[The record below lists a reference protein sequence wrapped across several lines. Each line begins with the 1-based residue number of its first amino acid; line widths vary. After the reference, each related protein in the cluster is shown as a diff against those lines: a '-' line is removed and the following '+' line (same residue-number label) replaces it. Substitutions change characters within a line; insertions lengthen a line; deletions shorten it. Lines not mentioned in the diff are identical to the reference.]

1 MSAISSAPG
10 QEISEPPLVVDL
22 DGTLLHTDSLFEG
35 VAQLLKRD
43 PRSMLAV
50 PRWLLDGRAT
60 LKREIAH
67 RTSLDMAS
75 LPYDPQLLAFLE
87 ARRGRCKLVLCTAAH
102 RRVAD
107 AVAAHLGMFDE
118 VIATYGRNNLRG
130 HAKARALVERFGV
143 AGFDYAGND
152 TSDLPVFA
160 QARRAI
166 VVNPTPA
173 LRWRLGRI
181 DNIEQ
186 VIGARRALPFASHLR
201 AMRPHQ
207 WIKNLLVYLPTLAA
221 IDTTGPGAIWPGTL
235 AFLAFCLV
243 ASSVYLANDLLD
255 VSADRRHPRKRNRP
269 FAAGLLPIPH
279 GLVMIP
285 ALLTAGMLLAT
296 MLPAAFVGVLT
307 LYYLSSN
314 LYSFWLKRVPL
325 LDTLVLA
332 GLYTLR
338 ILGGAAAIRVIPSVW
353 LLAFSM
359 FFFLSIALAKRHS
372 ELVEGEGTGP
382 GASIP
387 GREYRPEDL
396 GTLISQGSASG
407 YAAVLVLALYI
418 NDAKEQTR
426 YNHPE
431 IIWLICPLLLYWI
444 NKLWLNSQR
453 REIREDPVIWAIR
466 NRVSRSI
473 AILSVLLLLLARW
486 LPASP

>member
-1 MSAISSAPG
+1 MSAIGSPPG
-10 QEISEPPLVVDL
+10 QEIPEPPLVVDL

-43 PRSMLAV
+43 PRWLLAM
-50 PRWLLDGRAT
+50 PRWLLEGRST

-75 LPYDPQLLAFLE
+75 LPYDPQFLTFLE
-87 ARRGRCKLVLCTAAH
+87 TRRGHRRLVLCTAAH
-102 RRVAD
+102 QRVAD
-107 AVAAHLGMFDE
+107 AVAAHLGIFDE
-118 VIATYGRNNLRG
+118 VIATYGRTNLR
-130 HAKARALVERFGV
+130 AREKARTLVERFGV
-143 AGFDYAGND
+143 GGFDYAGND

-166 VVNPTPA
+166 VVNPTA
-173 LRWRLGRI
+173 GLRWRLRRVG
-181 DNIEQ
+181 NIER
-186 VIGARRALPFASHLR
+186 VIGAQPTLPLLPHLR

-207 WIKNLLVYLPTLAA
+207 WIKNLLVYLPTLVA
-221 IDTTGPGAIWPGTL
+221 IDATGPEAIWAATL

-243 ASSVYLANDLLD
+243 ASSVYIANDLLD
-255 VSADRRHPRKRNRP
+255 VSADRRHPRKRHRP
-269 FAAGLLPIPH
+269 FAAGLLPIQH

-285 ALLTAGMLLAT
+285 ALLTAGLLLASR
-296 MLPAAFVGVLT
+296 LPAPFVGILT
-307 LYYLSSN
+307 LYSLSSN
-314 LYSFWLKRVPL
+314 LYSVWLKRVPL

-338 ILGGAAAIRVIPSVW
+338 ILGGAAAIGVAPSVW

-372 ELVEGEGTGP
+372 ELVEVEGLVPSPT
-382 GASIP
+382 IP

-418 NDAKEQTR
+418 NDAGMHTR
-426 YNHPE
+426 YHHPE

-473 AILSVLLLLLARW
+473 AILSVALLLLARW
-486 LPASP
+486 LPAWP

>member
-1 MSAISSAPG
+1 
-10 QEISEPPLVVDL
+10 
-22 DGTLLHTDSLFEG
+22 
-35 VAQLLKRD
+35 
-43 PRSMLAV
+43 
-50 PRWLLDGRAT
+50 
-60 LKREIAH
+60 
-67 RTSLDMAS
+67 
-75 LPYDPQLLAFLE
+75 
-87 ARRGRCKLVLCTAAH
+87 
-102 RRVAD
+102 
-107 AVAAHLGMFDE
+107 
-118 VIATYGRNNLRG
+118 
-130 HAKARALVERFGV
+130 
-143 AGFDYAGND
+143 
-152 TSDLPVFA
+152 
-160 QARRAI
+160 
-166 VVNPTPA
+166 VNPTPA